1 MNLEANFFL
10 WSAPLEWSRMYCFPE
25 LQPFPQSPSLASA
38 ELMGA
43 GLGCE
48 DPSLHPQDRAGSI
61 PMAAILLSLCPGLHL
76 TLAGWQEEQRCLQ
89 ARKAVLLSA
98 EQQAICNFWRAFK
111 ELDTPCWCL
120 I

>member
-1 MNLEANFFL
+1 MDALSSTPSLSVYSSRIFVNLEANFFL

-48 DPSLHPQDRAGSI
+48 DPSLHPQDMAGRI

-76 TLAGWQEEQRCLQ
+76 TLAGGAEVPAGTESCP
-89 ARKAVLLSA
+89 ALS
-98 EQQAICNFWRAFK
+98 
-111 ELDTPCWCL
+111 
-120 I
+120 